1 MTTKQIEYILELAKT
16 LNFNHAAENLFIAQ
30 STMTYQ
36 IKSAEDEI
44 GFRIFERSGK
54 GATLTPAGFQFC
66 LTLRSI
72 HQQLKDAIEQGQ
84 NFARQYREDL
94 SIGLSVRTM
103 IRKLPQ
109 AMMEFAQ
116 QYPDVSVTPKFG
128 TEGQLDAFTSGS
140 LDLVFEREENV
151 RRVPD
156 LKIHPFYDCHFY
168 LITKKD
174 DPLAKQ
180 KRIRLE
186 DLRERTLMVGGGSPP
201 ALRAL
206 QNRIVHT
213 YGVKHFNSQNHDTT
227 LTNVAAGR
235 GVCIAPG
242 FLNDG
247 SGEFAWTP
255 VDCAEHLPCVLCTHA
270 GEQRESVRA
279 FLSILLRLYRDEPQD
294 L

>member
-16 LNFNHAAENLFIAQ
+16 LNFNAAAENMFVSQ

-36 IKSAEDEI
+36 IKTAEEEI
-44 GFRIFERSGK
+44 GFKIFDRSGK

-66 LTLRSI
+66 LTLRNI
-72 HQQLKDAIEQGQ
+72 HQELKDAIEQGQ
-84 NFARQYREDL
+84 NFARQYREDI

-103 IRKLPQ
+103 IHKLPQ
-109 AMMEFAQ
+109 AMIEFAKL
-116 QYPDVSVTPKFG
+116 YPDVSVTPKFG
-128 TEGQLDAFTSGS
+128 SEGRLDSFTSGN
-140 LDLVFEREENV
+140 LDIVFEREENV

-156 LKIHPFYDCHFY
+156 LKIHPFYDCRFY

-180 KRIRLE
+180 EVIHLE
-186 DLRERTLMVGGGSPP
+186 DLQDRTLMVGGGSPP

-206 QNRIVHT
+206 QDRIVHN

-227 LTNVAAGR
+227 LTNVAAGK

-242 FLNDG
+242 FLNDY

-255 VDCAEHLPCVLCTHA
+255 VDCPEHLPCVLCTHA
-270 GEQRESVRA
+270 GEQRESVKA
-279 FLSILLRLYRDEPQD
+279 FMHILLKLYQ
-294 L
+294 